1 MEDIEAVLKEA
12 RRLRFGEDRAGYIL
26 NRISDLPEA
35 KSRMKLALKERIRE
49 LVGAYIALA
58 SFIPDEAADHVAGLH
73 GDPDTQRV
81 RRIFKKMLKEMR
93 RLEREIRAFDP
104 FDLPTDRQ

>member
-58 SFIPDEAADHVAGLH
+58 SFIPDWSVKSEPSTHSTYQQIDSETL
-73 GDPDTQRV
+73 
-81 RRIFKKMLKEMR
+81 
-93 RLEREIRAFDP
+93 
-104 FDLPTDRQ
+104 